1 MNFLKKIFNSKNR
14 KTLAEIT
21 GAKNII
27 ENCLKKSKG
36 QFMLK
41 KISIVDAKYAPVLFK
56 FKIYSEKL
64 SKLLERYLKTL
75 LNIKE
80 IKLLLLEARKELK

>member
-1 MNFLKKIFNSKNR
+1 MF
-14 KTLAEIT
+14 
-21 GAKNII
+21 
-27 ENCLKKSKG
+27 
-36 QFMLK
+36 K
-41 KISIVDAKYAPVLFK
+41 KISIVDAMYAPVLFK

-80 IKLLLLEARKELK
+80 IKL